1 MKAVHA
7 FLLTHAKP
15 KLAAKLADQYPNL
28 GLSDDA
34 EKAETISNA
43 LVSTVKSALAVPSS
57 ELAVALQGE
66 KKKARKADEATDEK
80 KAKKAKKAKKS
91 KSDEAD
97 TSMAEETADVTVE
110 EPETPAEEPAEVS
123 ITETVAPNAV
133 AVTETV
139 ESPAQKKKKAAT
151 GERFQRVKSDQV
163 VFLDDR
169 LRDMSYDAKVG
180 FI

>member
-1 MKAVHA
+1 M
-7 FLLTHAKP
+7 THAKP

-28 GLSDDA
+28 GLSDNA

-91 KSDEAD
+91 KSDEEAD

-133 AVTETV
+133 AVSETV